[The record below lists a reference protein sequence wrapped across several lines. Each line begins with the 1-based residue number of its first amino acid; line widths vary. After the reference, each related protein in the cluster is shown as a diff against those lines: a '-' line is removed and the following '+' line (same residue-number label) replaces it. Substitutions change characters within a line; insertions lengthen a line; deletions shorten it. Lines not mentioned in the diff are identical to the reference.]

1 MTSAPYTP
9 ILLYK
14 PTKISNYQEIYKMRR
29 ISGVVLVLGVDAW
42 YLCSHIPDAPL
53 LSYWKVDLTVM
64 EDTRCCYPSELNP

>member
-1 MTSAPYTP
+1 
-9 ILLYK
+9 
-14 PTKISNYQEIYKMRR
+14 MRR

-53 LSYWKVDLTVM
+53 LSFWKVDLTVM